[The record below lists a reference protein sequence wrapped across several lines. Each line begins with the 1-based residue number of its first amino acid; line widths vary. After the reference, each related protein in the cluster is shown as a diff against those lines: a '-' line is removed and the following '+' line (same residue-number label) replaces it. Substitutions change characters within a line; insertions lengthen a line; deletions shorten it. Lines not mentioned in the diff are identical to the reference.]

1 MSISSIFKL
10 LFQNM
15 KFPTLAQN
23 TKIENG
29 SSSVDVSAKFIYF
42 RKIHF
47 CLIIF
52 INFSKI
58 MLCKYIT

>member
-1 MSISSIFKL
+1 MSISSIFNL

-15 KFPTLAQN
+15 KFPILAQS

-52 INFSKI
+52 QE
-58 MLCKYIT
+58 